1 MKATKPTCTVL
12 ISLVVFVVPMLGQ
25 LDRGVVVS
33 HAGSEIRVSIARTT
47 PLGTVLDEVCREASA
62 QCLGTPQA
70 MAAMVPAQEVH
81 GDWRHVISVLLE
93 GAGFNYIASAPSES
107 SPGMLQIIGA
117 ASQGR
122 PEQPAARSTVVATE
136 PSAAVGPSTESASVD
151 AATSADAVS
160 ASGSTPLTS
169 GAGESGYSQQSSGV
183 EPATMGGGQPGRLL
197 FSDSYGNPTPVS
209 QQNLEF
215 LLFPDA
221 RGNLIP
227 VASQGSASYSLF
239 PDSKGNPIPASNQ
252 ALPYLLFPD
261 GNGRL
266 IPAQTGGH

>member
-1 MKATKPTCTVL
+1 MKAAKRTCTIL
-12 ISLVVFVVPMLGQ
+12 ISLVVFVIPMLGQ
-25 LDRGVVVS
+25 VDRGVIVS
-33 HAGSEIRVSIARTT
+33 HAGNEISVSIARTA

-62 QCLGTPQA
+62 QCLGTPHA

-81 GDWRHVISVLLE
+81 GDWRHVISILLE
-93 GAGFNYIASAPSES
+93 GAGFNYIASAPSGS
-107 SPGMLQIIGA
+107 SPGMLQIVGA

-122 PEQPAARSTVVATE
+122 PEQPAARSTVAATA
-136 PSAAVGPSTESASVD
+136 PSAAVGPSTESSSVD

-160 ASGSTPLTS
+160 ASSSTPLTS
-169 GAGESGYSQQSSGV
+169 GAGEAGYSQPSGAA
-183 EPATMGGGQPGRLL
+183 EPATMGGQPGRLL
-197 FSDSYGNPTPVS
+197 FSDGYGNPIPVS

-221 RGNLIP
+221 GGTLIP

-266 IPAQTGGH
+266 VPAQRGGH